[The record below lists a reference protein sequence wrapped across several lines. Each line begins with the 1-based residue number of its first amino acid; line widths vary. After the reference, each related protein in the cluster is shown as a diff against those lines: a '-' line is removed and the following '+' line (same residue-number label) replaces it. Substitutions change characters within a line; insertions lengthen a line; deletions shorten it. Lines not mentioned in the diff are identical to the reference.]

1 MKSSF
6 LITRAGWRRSKA
18 LEKSRN
24 ADWMNFVPGS
34 SSCSVRPSMYFSCA
48 PVVPRLG
55 QYANCDGDI
64 TLSMVNLIYST
75 ITCSASFP
83 SGIIGI
89 LVGNVY
95 THWGCYI

>member
-34 SSCSVRPSMYFSCA
+34 SSCLVRSSMYFSHA
-48 PVVPRLG
+48 SVVLRLG
-55 QYANCDGDI
+55 LYANCDGNI
-64 TLSMVNLIYST
+64 TLSMVNLILST
-75 ITCSASFP
+75 ITGSAS
-83 SGIIGI
+83 
-89 LVGNVY
+89 
-95 THWGCYI
+95 

>member
-34 SSCSVRPSMYFSCA
+34 SSCLVRASMYKYFSHA
-48 PVVPRLG
+48 SVVLRLG
-55 QYANCDGDI
+55 LYANCDGNI
-64 TLSMVNLIYST
+64 TLSMVNLILST
-75 ITCSASFP
+75 ITGSAS
-83 SGIIGI
+83 
-89 LVGNVY
+89 
-95 THWGCYI
+95 